1 MRNSSTSSRLLAATA
16 LVAALGLTVA
26 GCSSSSDSGKSS
38 GGKSSSSSGSLAG
51 TTITYWASNQG
62 TSLDNDKQ
70 VLTPELNKFTQQT
83 GIKVKLEVI
92 GWADLLNRILA
103 ATTSGEGPDV
113 LNIGNTW
120 SASLQATGALMPWD
134 DAAFTKIGGKSRWA
148 PASIAAAGA
157 AGQDPA
163 AVPLYSMAYGLYY
176 NKKMFADA
184 GIANPPKTWD
194 ELVAD
199 GKKLTKNGHY
209 GLAVEGG
216 NGSENIHHA
225 FVLAKQRGS
234 DWFDSSGKATFTT
247 PANVAAVKQYV
258 DFVGANGIA
267 AKGDAEYAQNQTI
280 TDFATGKAA
289 MMMWQSAATSI
300 KAHGMTPDQYGVVP
314 VPTQV
319 ANPTG
324 DAAVTSMV
332 AGINLAVFKNSK
344 HQDAAVQLVK
354 FLTST
359 PEQKILNGTYGSLPP
374 VTEAQSDPAF
384 QTPDLKVLGQVLSTS
399 AAPLPQVPNES
410 QFETLVGTAV
420 KNLFADAAA
429 GKDVSTDTVKA
440 ELDKAQQQMPAS

>member
-1 MRNSSTSSRLLAATA
+1 MRTSSTSSRLLAATA
-16 LVAALGLTVA
+16 LVAALGLTLTA
-26 GCSSSSDSGKSS
+26 CGGGSDSSSTSKSDA
-38 GGKSSSSSGSLAG
+38 GSLKG
-51 TTITYWASNQG
+51 TTLTYWASNQG

-70 VLTPELNKFTQQT
+70 VLTPELNKFTQAT

-103 ATTSGEGPDV
+103 ATTSGQGPDV

-134 DAAFTKIGGKSRWA
+134 ASAFNQIGGKDRFA
-148 PASIAAAGA
+148 PAAIEAAGA
-157 AGQDPA
+157 AGKDPA

-199 GKKLTKNGHY
+199 GKKLTKDGHY

-216 NGSENIHHA
+216 NLSENIHHI

-247 PANVAAVKQYV
+247 PQNVAAVKQYV
-258 DFVGANGIA
+258 DFIAKDQIA

-300 KAHGMTPDQYGVVP
+300 KAHGMSPDQYGVVP
-314 VPTQV
+314 VPTQ
-319 ANPTG
+319 ALGATD
-324 DAAVTSMV
+324 DAGVTSMV
-332 AGINLAVFKNSK
+332 AGINLAVFNGTK
-344 HQDAAVQLVK
+344 HKAAAVQLVK

-374 VTEAQSDPAF
+374 VKEAQSDPAF
-384 QTPDLKVLGQVLSTS
+384 QTADLKTLAGVLGSS
-399 AAPLPQVPNES
+399 AAPLPQVADES

-429 GKDVSTDTVKA
+429 GKDITDDTVKT
-440 ELDKAQQQMPAS
+440 ELSKAQQQMPAS

>member
-1 MRNSSTSSRLLAATA
+1 MRTSSTSSRLLAATA
-16 LVAALGLTVA
+16 LVAALGLTA
-26 GCSSSSDSGKSS
+26 TACGGGSDDDSKGSGDKTS
-38 GGKSSSSSGSLAG
+38 GTTKGA
-51 TTITYWASNQG
+51 TITYWASNQG

-83 GIKVKLEVI
+83 GIKVKLEVV
-92 GWADLLNRILA
+92 GWPDLLNRILA
-103 ATTSGEGPDV
+103 ATTSGQGPDV

-120 SASLQATGALMPWD
+120 SASLQATGALLPFD
-134 DAAFTKIGGKSRWA
+134 DATFAKVGGKDRFA

-157 AGQDPA
+157 AGKDPA
-163 AVPLYSMAYGLYY
+163 AVPIYSMAYGLYY

-199 GKKLTKNGHY
+199 GKKLTKDGHY

-225 FVLAKQRGS
+225 FVFAKQRGS
-234 DWFDSSGKATFTT
+234 DWFDASGKATFDT

-258 DFVGANGIA
+258 DFIATDKIA

-289 MMMWQSAATSI
+289 MMMWQSAATTI
-300 KAHGMTPDQYGVVP
+300 KAHGMTADQYGVVP
-314 VPTQV
+314 VPTLT

-344 HQDAAVQLVK
+344 NEDAALQLVK

-359 PEQKILNGTYGSLPP
+359 PEQKILNGAYGSLPP
-374 VTEAQSDPAF
+374 VKEAQSDPAF
-384 QTPDLKVLGQVLSTS
+384 QTPDLKVLAGVLGSS

-420 KNLFADAAA
+420 KDLFADAAA
-429 GKDVSTDTVKA
+429 GKDVSTDAVKA
-440 ELDKAQQQMPAS
+440 ALTKAQQQMPAS

>member
-1 MRNSSTSSRLLAATA
+1 MRTSNASSRLLAATA
-16 LVAALGLTVA
+16 LVAALGLA
-26 GCSSSSDSGKSS
+26 LSACSSSSKSS
-38 GGKSSSSSGSLAG
+38 GSPSTGG
-51 TTITYWASNQG
+51 TADLKGQTLTYWASNQG

-70 VLTPELNKFTQQT
+70 VLTPELDKFTQQT
-83 GIKVKLEVI
+83 GIKVKLEVV

-103 ATTSGEGPDV
+103 AATSGQGPDV

-134 DAAFTKIGGKSRWA
+134 SAAFAKIGGKDRFA
-148 PASIAAAGA
+148 PAAIAAAGA
-157 AGQDPA
+157 AGKDPA
-163 AVPLYSMAYGLYY
+163 AVPIYSMAYGLYY

-184 GIANPPKTWD
+184 GLTPPKTWD
-194 ELVAD
+194 QLVSD
-199 GKKLTKNGHY
+199 GKALTKNGHY

-225 FVLAKQRGS
+225 FVLSKQRGGS
-234 DWFDSSGKATFTT
+234 WFDASGKATFDT

-258 DFVGANGIA
+258 DFIAADQIA
-267 AKGDAEYAQNQTI
+267 AKGNAEYAQNQTI

-300 KAHGMTPDQYGVVP
+300 KAHGMTPDKYGVVP
-314 VPTQV
+314 VPTLT
-319 ANPTG
+319 AGATG
-324 DAAVTSMV
+324 DAAVNSMV
-332 AGINLAVFKNSK
+332 AGINVAVFKNSS

-374 VTEAQSDPAF
+374 VKEAQSDPAF
-384 QTPDLKVLGQVLSTS
+384 QTADLKVLAGVLGTS
-399 AAPLPQVPNES
+399 AAPLPQVANES

-420 KNLFADAAA
+420 KDLFADAAA
-429 GKDVSTDTVKA
+429 GKAVTDASVKA
-440 ELDKAQQQMPAS
+440 ALTKAQQQMPAS